1 MGFVEDARIFARA
14 VEKGSF
20 SAAGRDLRMSA
31 AVVSSRILALEQ
43 KLGCR
48 LFNRTTRKIQL
59 TSVGRSFFERI
70 VDVLDAVERAEASVA
85 LEGGAPRGS
94 LKVTAPLGL
103 GRRLVGPVVTTFRAA
118 QPNIDIRLRLA
129 EHLLD
134 LIGEGIDLA
143 LRMADLSDSS
153 FIVRKVATI
162 ERILCASPAYI
173 EAHGAPKTP
182 DDLFDHQCLLLR
194 FPGSRQFRLTL
205 RQGREAR
212 TLAVSGAIDCDDGD
226 VLTQWALAGS
236 GIVMK
241 PVFEVAEQLTR
252 GTLVQVMPD
261 ATPEPTTLAI
271 IYPSRQLPPPGHR
284 AFSDLLLEAGRSHV
298 ATELGKLGK
307 RLEN

>member
-43 KLGCR
+43 RLGCR

-94 LKVTAPLGL
+94 LKITAPLGL
-103 GRRLVGPVVTTFRAA
+103 GRRLVAPVVTAFRTA

-129 EHLLD
+129 EHLID

-162 ERILCASPAYI
+162 ERILCASPAYL
-173 EAHGAPKTP
+173 ERHGAPRTP
-182 DDLFDHQCLLLR
+182 DDLFAHQCLLLR
-194 FPGSRQFRLTL
+194 FPGSRQFRLTV
-205 RQGREAR
+205 RQGRETR

-241 PVFEVAEQLTR
+241 PVFEVAEQLTK
-252 GTLVQVMPD
+252 GTLVHVMPD
-261 ATPEPTTLAI
+261 VVPESTTLAI
-271 IYPSRQLPPPGHR
+271 IYPSRQLPPPGHK
-284 AFSDLLLEAGRSHV
+284 AFSDLLLEASRTHV